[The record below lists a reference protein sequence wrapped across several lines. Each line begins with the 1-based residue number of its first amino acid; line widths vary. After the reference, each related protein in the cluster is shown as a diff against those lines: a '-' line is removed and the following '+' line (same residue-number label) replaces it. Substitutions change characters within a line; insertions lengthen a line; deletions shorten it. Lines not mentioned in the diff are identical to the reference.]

1 MVSNSIT
8 VISKVSRTW
17 IYSSILKIFAYQ
29 TSFREVILTKAFC
42 HYILNLMSKKKLGSF
57 NYWIIELLN
66 FFILSYVC
74 HDMNIFWPVSFV
86 KFPRRYWT
94 EFNQSWKTLLSHEIF
109 QSLIDLNGANVGF
122 RSNSRDWVFRIF
134 MMSKINPLMS
144 KNLLFLQLLVNHMIK
159 ELYLQNWVPRLE
171 VLHSFLSKGS
181 TWYVHLKFFARCVN
195 SILYLHKNSRNVIP

>member
-1 MVSNSIT
+1 
-8 VISKVSRTW
+8 
-17 IYSSILKIFAYQ
+17 
-29 TSFREVILTKAFC
+29 
-42 HYILNLMSKKKLGSF
+42 MSKKKLGSF

-74 HDMNIFWPVSFV
+74 HDMNIFWPVSSV

-181 TWYVHLKFFARCVN
+181 TWYVHLRFFAWCVN
-195 SILYLHKNSRNVIP
+195 SILYLHKNNRNVIPQSMNIWLFLMHWVIYLYQNCIDSAVLILSNVMWNIRNEVDKTFVRAK

>member
-1 MVSNSIT
+1 MLYWQSAILGLSFLDPKDFCLPNQFSRGSWQKHSVST
-8 VISKVSRTW
+8 YLTW
-17 IYSSILKIFAYQ
+17 CQRRNRVASMIKLTLIF
-29 TSFREVILTKAFC
+29 
-42 HYILNLMSKKKLGSF
+42 NP
-57 NYWIIELLN
+57 
-66 FFILSYVC
+66 SYVC